1 MKPNVR
7 RGAMACLIMS
17 GIFAAT
23 AAGSSSTPVMTFVI
37 TLGVTLTAT
46 TAVVALLV
54 AASSQSAA
62 PASGTQLAGFWIRAA
77 AFALDWIPFVLIGLV
92 LAPLGNAADF
102 VLLVV
107 GFGYFVGLWVTTGQ
121 TLGMRAVGLRVVR
134 QDGGPIGWV
143 NAALRFF
150 GLFAAFLCLY
160 VGVIWVAFDS
170 RKRGWADLLGGT
182 LVIRT
187 S

>member
-1 MKPNVR
+1 LVF
-7 RGAMACLIMS
+7 G
-17 GIFAAT
+17 
-23 AAGSSSTPVMTFVI
+23 FV
-37 TLGVTLTAT
+37 
-46 TAVVALLV
+46 
-54 AASSQSAA
+54 
-62 PASGTQLAGFWIRAA
+62 
-77 AFALDWIPFVLIGLV
+77 
-92 LAPLGNAADF
+92 
-102 VLLVV
+102 
-107 GFGYFVGLWVTTGQ
+107 YFVGLWVTTGQ